1 MAEAAAAVRRARARG
16 AAWQPPAGLVATASL
31 LVVWQVAAVLL
42 GEEALAGPLPAA
54 QRLLVMLAAPRYRGD
69 FLVTLGSFLLA
80 LAISWGGGLALAAW
94 FGLRRFAAEVG
105 EPMLA
110 SFYAV
115 PKVTL
120 YPIVLLLFG
129 LGTAPVVAFGVMH
142 GIVPVVLIGAA
153 AIRNL
158 RPAIIRTA
166 RMMRL
171 GRRTTVLHV
180 LMPAIMPEL
189 LNALRTGF
197 SLTLLGTLIGQM
209 FGGKSGLGFL
219 LMRAINVADADTIM
233 AIALLLLSFALL
245 ANWGM
250 GRLARRYAHP

>member
-1 MAEAAAAVRRARARG
+1 MAEAAAAVRRVRARG

-31 LVVWQVAAVLL
+31 LVVWQAAAVLL

-54 QRLLVMLAAPRYRGD
+54 QRLLAMLAAPRYRGD

-171 GRRTTVLHV
+171 GRRTTMLHV
-180 LMPAIMPEL
+180 LLPAIMPEL
-189 LNALRTGF
+189 LTGF

-250 GRLARRYAHP
+250 GRLARSYAHP